1 MKKSVTSKKIESVIK
16 NLPTKESPG
25 PDGLASEFYQG
36 FRELKIKLPQ
46 TLTKSWSRG
55 NIFKA
60 ILWGLNYLVT
70 KARQGQFKK
79 TLQNN
84 ILDEYWCKNSQKKK
98 QKNGWPSIPMS
109 STSTASINHR
119 LKIFEKKIWKIP
131 KCKYWSCCMLATIY
145 IAFTFRYS
153 NYPRDDLN
161 YTGGCT
167 CTVCKDIILYRGLE
181 HPQSLVS
188 MGGPGTHGYWG
199 TTALTN
205 RIQEHVKRIIHH
217 NQVGLFLQCKDG
229 ST

>member
-1 MKKSVTSKKIESVIK
+1 MASLVNSTKDLGNWKSSFLKLLQKDEEEGTSSKPFYEARIILLPKPDKDTSRKLYRTISLMNTDAKI
-16 NLPTKESPG
+16 L
-25 PDGLASEFYQG
+25 
-36 FRELKIKLPQ
+36 
-46 TLTKSWSRG
+46 
-55 NIFKA
+55 
-60 ILWGLNYLVT
+60 
-70 KARQGQFKK
+70 KK
-79 TLQNN
+79 T
-84 ILDEYWCKNSQKKK
+84 

-131 KCKYWSCCMLATIY
+131 KKQILKLLHAGNYLHSIY
-145 IAFTFRYS
+145 IVFRYS

-188 MGGPGTHGYWG
+188 MGSPRTHGYWG

>member
-1 MKKSVTSKKIESVIK
+1 MASLVNSTKDLGNWKSSFLKLLQKVEAEGTSSKPFYEARIILLPKPDKDTSRKLYRTISLMNTDAKI
-16 NLPTKESPG
+16 
-25 PDGLASEFYQG
+25 
-36 FRELKIKLPQ
+36 LK
-46 TLTKSWSRG
+46 
-55 NIFKA
+55 
-60 ILWGLNYLVT
+60 
-70 KARQGQFKK
+70 
-79 TLQNN
+79 
-84 ILDEYWCKNSQKKK
+84 KKK

-131 KCKYWSCCMLATIY
+131 KSKSWSCCMLATIY

-205 RIQEHVKRIIHH
+205 RIQEHVKRIINH
-217 NQVGLFLQCKDG
+217 NQVGLFQQCKDG